1 MTVIQGFI
9 LGLIQGLTE
18 FLPVSSSGHLV
29 LAGKLLNISQPPV
42 IGEAV
47 LHLGTLLA
55 VVFYLRKE
63 VGEIAK
69 SIWLYAKERKRNE
82 QFNLALLII
91 FGSIPAAVA
100 GVLFADYFETA
111 FSSVLVVGL
120 MLLLTGVLL
129 FLSERASVSVQDKS
143 LSVSDS
149 LIIGIAQAAAIMPG
163 LSRSGTT
170 ISSGLFLGLSRP
182 QAAKFSFLLSI
193 PVILGAGGLSFVKAL
208 NSSFSLLPLA
218 VGALTAFVSGYFAIN
233 LLMRLLSQQKL
244 RFLAIYCFIVG
255 SLAILY
261 FLWL

>member
-29 LAGKLLNISQPPV
+29 LAGKLLSIKQPPV

-55 VVFYLRKE
+55 VVFYLRR
-63 VGEIAK
+63 EIAK
-69 SIWLYAKERKRNE
+69 IAKSVWLFARERKRNE
-82 QFNLALLII
+82 HFNLALLIVL
-91 FGSIPAAVA
+91 GSIPAAVI
-100 GVLFADYFETA
+100 GVLFEDFFETA

-120 MLLLTGVLL
+120 MLLLTGILL
-129 FLSERASVSVQDKS
+129 LLSERTGLQVQDKK
-143 LSVSDS
+143 LTASDS
-149 LIIGIAQAAAIMPG
+149 LVIGLAQAAAIMPG

-208 NSSFSLLPLA
+208 NSSFNLLPLV
-218 VGALTAFVSGYFAIN
+218 VGALTAFVSGYLAIN
-233 LLMRLLSQQKL
+233 LLIRLLVEQKL
-244 RFLAIYCFIVG
+244 RFLAFYCFIVG